1 MTVQHI
7 LFLGGSA
14 LAATLAGR
22 AAPGNGPSPYVRV
35 AEIEIDPT
43 QIENYHAAAREE
55 IETSVLVEPGVLG
68 LYAVAEKDH
77 PTRIRV
83 LEIYADVAAYQA
95 HLETPHF
102 KKYKA
107 VTQPMVKSLK
117 LFDAVPVA
125 LHAKEK

>member
-1 MTVQHI
+1 MNPASPSSH
-7 LFLGGSA
+7 L
-14 LAATLAGR
+14 LAGH
-22 AAPGNGPSPYVRV
+22 AASEENQRPYVRV
-35 AEIEIDPT
+35 AEIEIDPA
-43 QIENYHAAAREE
+43 QLENYTSAAKEE
-55 IETSVLVEPGVLG
+55 IETSVRVEPAVLG
-68 LYAVAEKDH
+68 LYAVAEKEN

-83 LEIYADVAAYQA
+83 LEIYADIAAYQA

-102 KKYKA
+102 RKYKA